1 MAGWFRIYCGWIGVP
16 VDALMVSLVCVF
28 QLDQAWGEIRAR
40 AEGTGIAFMHV
51 SQLLQLTLVHVDEF
65 G

>member
-1 MAGWFRIYCGWIGVP
+1 MLVE
-16 VDALMVSLVCVF
+16 ALMVSFVRVF